1 MFKVTAESQGTE
13 KSEEAVVVEAVV
25 VEAVA
30 ASDKGKKIYAVS
42 PIATFILFSLQ
53 PLSKWSV
60 LLIFIL

>member
-13 KSEEAVVVEAVV
+13 RSEEAVV

-30 ASDKGKKIYAVS
+30 ASDTGKKIYAVS
-42 PIATFILFSLQ
+42 PMVTFILFSLQ